1 MVLSEVGRPT
11 TEVAEKAKRRTF
23 TAEYKSR
30 IVREAE
36 RCEKNGEI
44 GALLRREGLYS
55 SLLSK
60 WRQEASRGGL
70 SALRPKRRGPAPKV
84 VDERDKRIAQLEREL
99 KKERRRSQRAEALVE
114 VQKKVAD
121 LLGIVLPEDEETK

>member
-11 TEVAEKAKRRTF
+11 TEVVEKAKRRTF
-23 TAEYKSR
+23 TAEYKSW
-30 IVREAE
+30 IVLEAE

-60 WRQEASRGGL
+60 WRQEAARGGL

-114 VQKKVAD
+114 IQKKVAD
-121 LLGIVLPEDEETK
+121 LLGIVLPESDETK

>member
-84 VDERDKRIAQLEREL
+84 VDERDKRIAQLEREI
-99 KKERRRSQRAEALVE
+99 KKERRRSQRAEALIE

-121 LLGIVLPEDEETK
+121 LLGIVLPENEETK

>member
-1 MVLSEVGRPT
+1 M
-11 TEVAEKAKRRTF
+11 AEKAKRRTF

>member
-11 TEVAEKAKRRTF
+11 TEVAEKAKRRKF
-23 TAEYKSR
+23 TAEYKRR

-60 WRQEASRGGL
+60 WRQEAARGGL
-70 SALRPKRRGPAPKV
+70 SALQPKRRGPAPKV

-99 KKERRRSQRAEALVE
+99 KKERQRSQRAEALVE

-121 LLGIVLPEDEETK
+121 LLGIVLPENDETK